1 VTALTLEALTKIF
14 PRRETGK
21 GEAPVVDAIDLKIDD
36 GEFFT
41 LLGPSGCGKSTT
53 LRMIAGFEEP
63 TSGRIL
69 FDNGDVTYHPPN
81 RRNIGFVFQNY
92 ALFPHLSAAKNVAFG
107 LQVRKLPREE
117 IQKRVKSALE
127 QVQLGGLA
135 DARVDQLSG
144 GQQQRV
150 ALARA
155 LVIRPKL
162 LLLDEPLSNLD
173 AKLREETRVA
183 LRLLHQSTRV
193 TTVYVTHDQDEAMA
207 MSDRVA
213 VLHRG
218 KIHQIGTPEDIYE
231 RPATRFVADF
241 IGRNNVIE
249 ATVQSVANDSA
260 VVRFGDG
267 ANLTVDIRRPAPGIE
282 LRPGARVGVCLR
294 AESLQ
299 LANGNGVFLG
309 VVTDVEYSGPVRLCI
324 VRTSVGNLRVEV
336 PSSEAKPNAGQQ
348 VALNIVGSA
357 VHLVGFEQ

>member
-1 VTALTLEALTKIF
+1 
-14 PRRETGK
+14 
-21 GEAPVVDAIDLKIDD
+21 
-36 GEFFT
+36 
-41 LLGPSGCGKSTT
+41 
-53 LRMIAGFEEP
+53 MIAGFEEP

-69 FDNGDVTYHPPN
+69 FDSVDVTYEPPN

-107 LQVRKLPREE
+107 LQVRKVPREE
-117 IQKRVKSALE
+117 IQKRVAAALE
-127 QVQLGGLA
+127 DVQLGSLA

-173 AKLREETRVA
+173 AKLREETRAA

-207 MSDRVA
+207 MSDRIA
-213 VLHRG
+213 VLHLG
-218 KIHQIGTPEDIYE
+218 KVHQIGTPEDIYE

-249 ATVQSVANDSA
+249 ATVVGIADNSA
-260 VVRFGDG
+260 VVQFADG
-267 ANLTVDIRRPAPGIE
+267 SKLEVRRPGPG
-282 LRPGARVGVCLR
+282 LGLKPGARVGVCLR
-294 AESLQ
+294 AESIQ
-299 LANGNGVFLG
+299 LVNGSGLFSGVIA
-309 VVTDVEYSGPVRLCI
+309 DVEYSGPVRLCI
-324 VRTSVGNLRVEV
+324 VRTAVGNLRVEV
-336 PSSEAKPNAGQQ
+336 PSSEARLNTGQQ
-348 VALNIVGSA
+348 VALNVAASA
-357 VHLVGFEQ
+357 VHVVGL